1 MPMFVTKSQTI
12 KYGKAINLSWNY
24 SEDII
29 WFSVVA
35 ENQEGVK
42 AEIYNGTDNFAL
54 IDDLELGQNR
64 LRVKAQLSNG
74 KISEFSDSLFV
85 TVVEKSEELPT
96 LSPIFI
102 FVVFALLSVFRNT
115 KVEK

>member
-1 MPMFVTKSQTI
+1 MPLFVTKSQTI

-35 ENQEGVK
+35 ENQDGVK
-42 AEIYNGTDNFAL
+42 TEIYNGTDNFAL

-74 KISEFSDSLFV
+74 KISEFSDSLFI
-85 TVVEKSEELPT
+85 TVVENSEELPT

-102 FVVFALLSVFRNT
+102 FAVLALLSIFRST